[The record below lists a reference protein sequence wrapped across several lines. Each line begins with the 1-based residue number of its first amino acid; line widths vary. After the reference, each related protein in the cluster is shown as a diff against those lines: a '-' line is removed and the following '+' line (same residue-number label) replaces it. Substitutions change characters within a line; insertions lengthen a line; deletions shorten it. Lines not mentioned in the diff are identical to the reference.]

1 MIIELREMFKSM
13 FDEVLIVPLA
23 IKNLSTKLDERI
35 SISLEVVQGT
45 PILPTSDFFDP
56 DYKGLEGF
64 VYDEHLAK
72 ELLCLPENSDIQH
85 DCSVPQDIMPYRPSF
100 EIPTLDAFGRMSTP
114 ASNEDD
120 YEEEL
125 QEFIQDVDEGTE
137 REYSFAIGALR
148 PNETLWFDKVLLIK
162 PVDGKIIL
170 EYSLKSNNT
179 TGHIAG
185 RLCYEHAEV

>member
-1 MIIELREMFKSM
+1 MPKIKEIT
-13 FDEVLIVPLA
+13 EVKIWA
-23 IKNLSTKLDERI
+23 IDWQKK
-35 SISLEVVQGT
+35 QA
-45 PILPTSDFFDP
+45 P
-56 DYKGLEGF
+56 Y
-64 VYDEHLAK
+64 
-72 ELLCLPENSDIQH
+72 LLQ
-85 DCSVPQDIMPYRPSF
+85 Q
-100 EIPTLDAFGRMSTP
+100 
-114 ASNEDD
+114 DD

-148 PNETLWFDKVLLIK
+148 PNETLWLDKVLLIK

>member
-1 MIIELREMFKSM
+1 
-13 FDEVLIVPLA
+13 
-23 IKNLSTKLDERI
+23 
-35 SISLEVVQGT
+35 
-45 PILPTSDFFDP
+45 
-56 DYKGLEGF
+56 
-64 VYDEHLAK
+64 
-72 ELLCLPENSDIQH
+72 
-85 DCSVPQDIMPYRPSF
+85 MPYRPSF

-137 REYSFAIGALR
+137 RKYSFDIVALR
-148 PNETLWFDKVLLIK
+148 PNETLWIDKVLLIK